1 MKRHFST
8 SQNLTDRLQIFH
20 RVAQG
25 ILSLK
30 EAALILDLS
39 YRQSLRL
46 FKRFQSEGQQGL
58 IHRAKGASSNRAFD
72 PEIKRA
78 IIDLYKQ
85 DYPDFGPTFAVEKLA
100 SRGYD
105 LNHETLRGWLI
116 DEGLWEPHRSSVLH
130 RSSRLRRPHFGELVQ
145 MDGSFHLWFEDRAP
159 SCCLM
164 NMVDDATG
172 ATLALLA
179 EEETTEAAMILLWKW
194 IESFGLPLAIYAD
207 GKNVYFPKEETAR
220 KASLEGR
227 EQFTHFG
234 RACSK
239 LAIEMIRAR
248 SPQAK
253 GRVERKNGVY
263 QDRLVKE
270 MRLAGISDIAS
281 GNEFLYGSFLE
292 ELNDKFARDPK
303 ESVDFHRR
311 AEELNLADVFCIEEE
326 RTISADWVVRFEN
339 DYYQLKKKSRYGP
352 AVGKVAVRKYLNGEL
367 HFNYRGEDI
376 EYVKLEQRPE
386 QGEKKGEQKKAKRKY
401 KPGPD
406 HPWKKSWY
414 R

>member
-8 SQNLTDRLQIFH
+8 SQNLTDRLQIFL

-39 YRQSLRL
+39 YRQCLRL
-46 FKRFQSEGQQGL
+46 FKRFQAEGQQGL
-58 IHRAKGASSNRAFD
+58 VHRAKGAPSNRAFD

-78 IIDLYKQ
+78 ILSLYKE
-85 DYPDFGPTFAVEKLA
+85 DYPDFGPTFAAEKLA
-100 SRGYD
+100 TRGYI
-105 LNHETLRGWLI
+105 LNPETLRVWLI
-116 DEGLWEPHRSSVLH
+116 EEGLWELH
-130 RSSRLRRPHFGELVQ
+130 RSSALHRSFRQRRSHFGELVQ

-172 ATLALLA
+172 ASLALLA

-227 EQFTHFG
+227 EQFTQFG

-239 LAIEMIRAR
+239 LGIEMIHAL
-248 SPQAK
+248 
-253 GRVERKNGVY
+253 RK
-263 QDRLVKE
+263 
-270 MRLAGISDIAS
+270 AGA
-281 GNEFLYGSFLE
+281 G
-292 ELNDKFARDPK
+292 
-303 ESVDFHRR
+303 
-311 AEELNLADVFCIEEE
+311 
-326 RTISADWVVRFEN
+326 
-339 DYYQLKKKSRYGP
+339 
-352 AVGKVAVRKYLNGEL
+352 
-367 HFNYRGEDI
+367 
-376 EYVKLEQRPE
+376 
-386 QGEKKGEQKKAKRKY
+386 
-401 KPGPD
+401 
-406 HPWKKSWY
+406 
-414 R
+414 